1 MKKLFV
7 ALMVT
12 VFAVGVSGCATDA
25 KTEGAKE
32 GAAMMKKGDPAA
44 SKAAL
49 AAAKADVAAAK
60 KHGSE
65 WMIID
70 KVTGRQPISKILAKA
85 EELDKKGDHAE
96 AERLA
101 KKVSWAAKAGVEQ
114 AKNQA
119 NAMPFYPK

>member
-12 VFAVGVSGCATDA
+12 VFAVGISGCATET
-25 KTEGAKE
+25 KKEGAKE
-32 GAAMMKKGDPAA
+32 SAAMMKKGDPAA

-60 KHGSE
+60 KADGE

-70 KVTGRQPISKILAKA
+70 KVTGREPISKILKKA
-85 EELDKKGDHAE
+85 EELDKEGNHAE

-101 KKVSWAAKAGVEQ
+101 KKVSWAAKMGVEQ
-114 AKNQA
+114 SNNQA
-119 NAMPFYPK
+119 NAGPWYPK